1 MRLVVEV
8 GGMERVDEILLVV
21 EVIKLE
27 EETLDEVVV
36 DVVTGALLVEARVLV
51 VIRLV
56 VETIAVVVEGFTV
69 VVDVEGLALV
79 LETVVLLVEGRTE
92 AEEVDTLVE
101 LEMEVAL
108 VDARMLVKVVVEAT
122 GTGLV

>member
-8 GGMERVDEILLVV
+8 GGIERVDEILLVV
-21 EVIKLE
+21 EAIKLE

>member
-8 GGMERVDEILLVV
+8 GGIERVDEILLVV

-36 DVVTGALLVEARVLV
+36 EVVTGTLLVEARVL

-79 LETVVLLVEGRTE
+79 LETVVLLVEGRIE
-92 AEEVDTLVE
+92 AEKVDTLVE